1 MAPSLPQAYKACL
14 LDQPTGPWQLTELK
28 LEPPKKGEVLVKV
41 RACGFC
47 ITDIGVWAGALG
59 PLTKWPIVPG
69 HEIVGDVVA
78 LGPDVDNFGIDDR
91 IGGLYHGGQDGT
103 CKTCQQGFPQ
113 GCQQKVSNG
122 VSKHGG
128 SVKIPKD
135 VEPASVAPF
144 LCAGVTVFNSIRHQN
159 IMPGE
164 TVAIQGIGGLGHL
177 AIQYAR
183 KMGYRVVA
191 ISSGSSKRELAT
203 QLGSHEYIDASQQDP
218 VEALVELGGAKM
230 VICTAPDAKAIGQ
243 YVAALQ
249 WQGKLLILAPV
260 PDVPINT
267 GMLVLKSASVVGWN
281 AGHGQDFLDAWNFAK
296 LHGIECLVE
305 EFSFGRIADA
315 AARVMS
321 GVKAQGVEDLG
332 ADETWIDNHP
342 SLFKF
347 FDHQNGAL
355 NSFQMDSKAN
365 EPIAVVGTACRFP
378 GGCNSPSELWKL
390 LEKPRDVL
398 KRIPKERFNVDAF
411 YHADPTHHGTTNV
424 QHSYLL
430 EDDPSK
436 FDAAFF
442 NIPPKEAES
451 IDPQQ
456 RLLMETVYDSLCAA
470 GLPMEHLQGSKT
482 AVYVGMMCDD
492 WSAMV
497 QKDID
502 ALPMYA
508 GTGTARS
515 IVSNRLSYFF
525 DWHGPS
531 MTIDTACSS
540 SLVAVHEAVRVLRS
554 RESDVAIA
562 AGTNLILSPGQFAAE
577 SNLRMLS
584 PTGRSRMWDASANG
598 YARGEGV
605 ASIVLKTLS
614 QAIAD
619 GDTIECI
626 IRETGVNQD
635 GRTSGIT
642 VPSNVAQTNLIKDT
656 YSRAGLDLSKPA
668 DRPQFFHAHGTGT
681 KAGDPQEAE
690 AIHNA
695 FFRDGVVAGD
705 KLYVGSIKTII
716 GHTEG
721 TAGLASLIGTSL
733 ALRNGTVPPN
743 MHFEQLNPD
752 IVPFYNHLEVPVTA
766 TPWPELAA
774 GGVRRASIN
783 SFGFGGTNAHAIIE
797 AYTPEESTTSTTQP
811 LLATPL
817 VFSAA
822 SLTSLKATMSDHLDI
837 LTGNTQVSLRD
848 LAWTLQ
854 HRRSVLP
861 YRKAITGLDATDIC
875 QGIKHALDDESDSKY
890 GNLQAPNVLGIFT
903 GQGAQWPRMGAAL
916 LESSALAQQT
926 VSELDASL
934 ASLPE
939 QDRPQWT
946 IYDQLLAPAATS
958 RIAEAALSQ
967 PLCTAV
973 QIILVKLLDAAGIT
987 FNVVVGHSSGE
998 IGAAYT
1004 AGLLSAHDAI
1014 RIAYYR
1020 GLHAKLAGST
1030 SGKKGAMAAVGISIS
1045 EAEELC
1051 GRDKFRGRLSIAA
1064 QNSSSSL
1071 TLSGD
1076 EDAVE
1081 EAIELLKG
1089 RGQFARR
1096 LKVDTA
1102 YHSHHMQAC
1111 SDAYRA
1117 SLANCNIK
1125 PLYPEDRP
1133 EWWSSVSAGSLMTS
1147 DSLTDEYWVQNM
1159 VQPVLFS
1166 SAVNAAC
1173 SAMGS
1178 YDLAIEIGPHPAL
1191 KGPASEAM
1199 NQLGINPPY
1208 TGLLSRGKHDGL
1220 EVSKALGFIW
1230 SNLGSGS
1237 VNFDAFDKAF
1247 HGQTDVVRTVV
1258 KDLPLYHFNHQNSYW
1273 FESRSSAAQKWS
1285 ASPPN
1290 PVLGMRNVL
1299 SSTTREVQWRNLLRP
1314 KEIAW
1319 MSGHRLQDQ
1328 IIFPATGYV
1337 AMALEAM
1344 RALAGDRDIAK
1355 YHINDLTLERAMA
1368 FPDDNA
1374 SVEAVFNVTIHESN
1388 DSHIVAAFGCH
1399 SCAEGDKS
1407 LTANAKGLVEIV
1419 LAEPAANTLPRDSSD
1434 SNKFNLVD
1442 VKIDHFY
1449 STLSN
1454 LGYQYSEPFK
1464 GITDIQRRHGFAT
1477 GRLEDQSRSEWE
1489 DKLVVHPGVLDTAL
1503 QTLFAAFS
1511 YPGDESLRS
1520 LHVPVTIQSLVINP
1534 YFCQGDKKGRADIP
1548 WETVVRDE
1556 EKGFIMADL
1565 SLLSENGDHTFI
1577 QIEGISL
1584 KPLTPATARDDV
1596 TLFSNFKYDRTV
1608 PNGELAAAGDKL
1620 SAEELKVAK
1629 DMERIAFYYLRKVAE
1644 MSEED
1649 VKNAL
1654 DHHKSLIAWGRY
1666 TVDKVRSGTHEF
1678 VDKGW
1683 LLDDQD
1689 TILKLTDQH
1698 RERVDALLIESTGQ
1712 NLPSTI
1718 RSQSGILEHMTKD
1731 GLLNRFYEEGIGLR
1745 VANWWIAKMARQ
1757 ISHRYP
1763 HMRVFEVGAGT
1774 GGSTQAI
1781 LPMLGSSFASY
1792 TYTDVS
1798 SGFFDSAKAKFHE
1811 YADRMDF
1818 KVFDMSKHPKDQ
1830 RFEQGSYDL
1839 IVASNVLHVAEDLDN
1854 MMSNVRWLLKP
1865 GGWLVNL
1872 ETVTND
1878 MLRNGIIMG
1887 GLPGWWIA
1895 AHSGRPHGPML
1906 TLDAWNELVQRC
1918 GFSPLETSTPIYD
1931 SLHAVAVWAT
1941 QAVDERVSL
1950 LRNPTAKLPKE
1961 IEEGLP
1967 RLVVIGGKSL
1977 AAHAMTKDILS
1988 TLGHKFSDLTHI
2000 ASIEYLEPVLTPNCT
2015 VLSLTELDEPFMK
2028 TVTQDKMDG
2037 FKSLVKTARNIVWV
2051 TKGARSD
2058 EPYSYM
2064 MYGIGRVVK
2073 FEHPNINLQFL
2084 DIDAINSGSAA
2095 AITNSLLQH
2104 QILDHFHRTGDS
2116 DEFMW
2121 SSEPEIFFEKGEAFI
2136 PRLYLNKKQN
2146 MRINSS
2152 RRAVMADVDPEQSVL
2167 RLVQSGNSLQV
2178 EQVGALELMSGGE
2191 TKAKAQ
2197 PSLRVQQS
2205 LLQLINVPHVGN
2217 LMLAICRT
2225 HENEVVLALLSKAQ
2239 SPCPIQDS
2247 CYTSIPDSAELS
2259 KVILI
2264 SVASHLIARQII
2276 SRAGRGETILLHE
2289 CDPMLKPAISIQG
2302 QKAGVEI
2309 RFTTCEVERRSNDL
2323 VHIHPET
2330 PLRTLRSVIPSNVSV
2345 FVDFSV
2351 AGTSSRTVAM
2361 TMASLLPPYAV
2372 HLRASDLLGGSPFMR
2387 PGAVLSDAQESLETA
2402 WADAS
2407 ANSVVADGV
2416 ADIQLANVATHRPEQ
2431 EPISVIDWT
2440 ASSVSVRVRPIDHT
2454 NVLSPDKT
2462 YLLVGLSG
2470 EVGQS
2475 LCQWMVKH
2483 GARNIVLTSR
2493 KPQVDPDFI
2502 HHLEKK
2508 GADIRAMALDIT
2520 SRDSLKRCLDTI
2532 KRSMPAIGGI
2542 AHGALILSDSPFE
2555 DMTLEQMI
2563 KVLRPKVEG
2572 SKMLDD
2578 FFHDAPLDFFIMFS
2592 SLTACLGNSGQ
2603 SNYAAANLYMT
2614 SLASQRRKRGVAASV
2629 IDLSSLMGIGH
2640 VGRSDVYDTA
2650 YFKSLGATSV
2660 SETDLHAMFAEAIS
2674 AGLPTSVEG
2683 PEVVTGMSP
2692 LTMRELES
2700 TIVPYRR
2707 DLKFG
2712 HLVIQESINL
2722 GQTTF
2727 GAAVSVRAQLK
2738 SVKTVAEAE
2747 KVLTESFIT
2756 KVKKVLH
2763 MPEMDDIHPEDS
2775 LVQHGVDSLVALDI
2789 RAWFVQE
2796 LEVDMPVIKI
2806 LGGAAISA
2814 HILESMEKIPAAILD
2829 ISTLSTQDVVEPTK
2843 CQDLPVIRATAA
2855 PIDKTELAQRLTN
2868 LSVDVIEEGLTPG
2881 DSFVNTPFFSQAAN
2895 TEQESTSVTDLSD
2908 HLSSEFGDMAQ
2919 SQDEITERMSFAHT
2933 RFWFL
2938 QHALADKSTF
2948 NVALSIKLLGTL
2960 DIERLKQALR
2970 AVAQRHEAMRTR
2982 FFWAGDN
2989 NSVPTQGILSHSKIN
3004 LEHRNIA
3011 SEAEVHDVLEELRS
3025 HEWDFNNWVPFR
3037 FEVLS
3042 LSNET
3047 HWLLFGSHH
3056 ITHDGVSIQLI
3067 WDDLEKAYLGQTLEP
3082 LPEASQYRTYSAL
3095 QYKMHE
3101 EGQFQ
3106 KDIDFYRKMTPSNV
3120 QPISLLPFSTVKS
3133 RKPQDSYNCHRSD
3146 IRLDAATTSR
3156 IKQIARANQST
3167 NFHLYMAVLQS
3178 LLFRLLP
3185 DTNEVFIGMA
3195 DANRSTL
3202 DFAST
3207 VGMFLN
3213 LLTVRFDR
3221 PSAKSKFSTFV
3232 KSARNKVYS
3241 SLEHSAVPLDVLLTE
3256 LGIDRTGTAAP
3267 IFQVFLDYRQ
3277 GTQERATFAG
3287 CKAEAHAWHHPRTG
3301 YDISL
3306 DILENNDGNTLLTMQ
3321 LQTSLYSQEHSDL
3334 LLRTYVHFLKVFT
3347 ADATKDVLLGEPT
3360 TWPAQDISN
3369 ALQLG
3374 KGPDH
3379 DLQWPQ
3385 TIPHRIDQVIAEHG
3399 SDLALK
3405 DGRGRSLTYDDM
3417 NSRVNTMAH
3426 ALLAAGVGEGDV
3438 VGVFQEPA
3446 SEWACSMM
3454 AVFRIGATY
3463 LPMDLRN
3470 SIHRLRAAVISTNPK
3485 LLLVDNTTSHVV
3497 PQLDTDVSIISVQDI
3512 KEDKSLGN
3520 VKTVAKPDGIAAILF
3535 TSGSTAEPKGIMVR
3549 HSNLAAHNE
3558 GYSAS
3563 FDGELSRVLQQAP
3576 LSFDFSICQTI
3587 LALCTGGCLCIAPSE
3602 IRGDPEEMARM
3613 MLEEGITHASG
3624 TPSEFEMW
3632 FKFNREQLAKCTQW
3646 RATLLGGEPVSE
3658 ELVSEFNAL
3667 NLPNL
3672 RVVNN
3677 YGPCETTIS
3686 AVTGGDIPLDGGVSA
3701 NLLPAGK
3708 AAPNYS
3714 IYIMDDR
3721 KNIQPVGVPG
3731 EIVIGGAAVTA
3742 GYLGLNAPT
3751 KAKFVP
3757 NPHAKYDDNFT
3768 RNGWTMMYCT
3778 GDRGR
3783 LGPDGSLYV
3792 EGRIEGDTQIKL
3804 RGFRIEIVEVEDAIV
3819 EASNGAISH
3828 AIVTLR
3834 EDREKFLVAHVIFSR
3849 HYPDHSRQDFLR
3861 GLQATLPLPDY
3872 MRPSVIVSVDKLPL
3886 TVHHK
3891 IDRKAVSEMPIDSFS
3906 GDQVIEIAP
3915 SSRELN
3921 LIETKLADMW
3931 RDIIPTLAGRH
3942 VDHEC
3947 DFFHVG
3953 GSSLLLVQM
3962 QRLIKKVFQ
3971 AAPRLNELMIASKLQ
3986 DMASTVKANMSSRI
4000 DWDVETAIPDLWEH
4014 LFPLDSALAHPRP
4027 RSGSRLRILVTG
4039 ATGYV
4044 GRFLM
4049 PHLAASDNVE
4059 KLFCLV
4065 RPETDSERLRSISD
4079 KVQVFESDLSL
4090 PNLALTDAEKAF
4102 LSSNADLILHVGANR
4117 AFWDDYE
4124 VLRPVNLESVKEL
4137 AMIAMPRRVPVH
4149 FFSSGS
4155 KRIYSG
4161 KRENHDIYNVEQVD
4175 EYRCT
4180 PPQDGT
4186 DGYVASKWAAE
4197 TFLLHVADK
4206 FQLPVTLHTP
4216 MPTPDHGP
4224 EATLA
4229 KPEPDQMVNEL
4240 VDITFKL
4247 GVRPTMEGLAGW
4259 ADILPI
4265 STVVQ
4270 DVCDAIFT
4278 GDSKPT
4284 PTVARLFHTGA
4295 QRMNWQRFIAE
4306 LKTNPQ
4312 ICDLPS
4318 MDTLLWIGD
4327 AKRSGFSFFM
4337 PSHRLIV
4344 LGDSGNI
4351 VSRR

>member
-1 MAPSLPQAYKACL
+1 MAAPLPQTYRACL
-14 LDQPTGPWQLTELK
+14 LKQPTGPWQLQQLD
-28 LEPPKKGEVLVKV
+28 LGPPKKGEVLVKV
-41 RACGFC
+41 RTCGFC

-59 PLTKWPIVPG
+59 PLTSWPVVPG
-69 HEIVGDVVA
+69 HEIVGDVVE
-78 LGPDVDNFGIDDR
+78 LGPDVDAFRIGDR
-91 IGGLYHGGQDGT
+91 VGGLYHGGQDGT

-113 GCQQKVSNG
+113 GCQQKVTNG

-128 SVKIPKD
+128 SVKVPTD
-135 VEPASVAPF
+135 VEPVSLAPF
-144 LCAGVTVFNSIRHQN
+144 LCAGVTAFNSIRHQN
-159 IMPGE
+159 IQPGE
-164 TVAIQGIGGLGHL
+164 IVAIQGVGGVGHL

-183 KMGYRVVA
+183 KMGYHVVA
-191 ISSGSSKRELAT
+191 ISSGDSKRELAA
-203 QLGSHEYIDASQQDP
+203 QLGSHEYIDASKQDP
-218 VEALVELGGAKM
+218 VEALLKLGGAKM
-230 VICTAPDAKAIGQ
+230 VVCTAPDANTIGQ

-260 PDVPINT
+260 PDVAINT

-281 AGHGQDFLDAWNFAK
+281 AGHGQDFLDAWNFAE
-296 LHGIECLVE
+296 LHGIKCLVE
-305 EFSFGRIADA
+305 EFPLESISEA
-315 AARVMS
+315 ATHVMS
-321 GVKAQGVEDLG
+321 GKAKLRVVLKN
-332 ADETWIDNHP
+332 ASTLPTHFLVHP
-342 SLFKF
+342 LYCFWAGSTPTPIESTIPIKHL
-347 FDHQNGAL
+347 DPYVWRL
-355 NSFQMDSKAN
+355 NSLQMDSKAG
-365 EPIAVVGTACRFP
+365 EPIAIVGSACRFP

-398 KRIPKERFNVDAF
+398 RRIPKERFNIDAF

-430 EDDPSK
+430 EEDLSK

-456 RLLMETVYDSLCAA
+456 RLLMETVYDSLCDA
-470 GLPMEHLQGSKT
+470 GLPMEDLQGTKT

-492 WSAMV
+492 WSSMV

-605 ASIVLKTLS
+605 ASVVLKTLS

-635 GRTSGIT
+635 GRSKGLT
-642 VPSNVAQTNLIKDT
+642 VPSNVAQSRLIRDT
-656 YSRAGLDLSKPA
+656 YSRAGLDLNKPA

-695 FFRDGVVAGD
+695 FFGNGVDTGD
-705 KLYVGSIKTII
+705 KLYVGSIKTVI

-733 ALRNGTVPPN
+733 ALRNGTIPPN
-743 MHFEQLNPD
+743 MHFEQLNAD
-752 IVPFYNHLEVPVTA
+752 IIPFYTRLEVPVTA
-766 TPWPELAA
+766 TPWPKLAP

-797 AYTPEESTTSTTQP
+797 AYSPEGDRGEDLAPSTTTS

-817 VFSAA
+817 VFSASSPA
-822 SLTSLKATMSDHLDI
+822 SLRAVMSDYLDV
-837 LTGNTQVSLRD
+837 LTRNPHIPMRD

-854 HRRSVLP
+854 HRRSLLP
-861 YRKAITGLDATDIC
+861 YRKAITGLDVNDIC
-875 QGIKHALDDESDSKY
+875 QGIKNALDDESDKADSKF
-890 GNLQAPNVLGIFT
+890 GNVKDPNVLGILT

-916 LESSALAQQT
+916 LESSKLAQQT
-926 VSELDASL
+926 VRELDESL
-934 ASLPE
+934 ASLPK

-946 IYDQLLAPAATS
+946 ICEQLLAAPESS
-958 RIAEAALSQ
+958 RITEAALSQ

-973 QIILVKLLDAAGIT
+973 QIILAKLLDAAGIT
-987 FNVVVGHSSGE
+987 LKAVVGHSSGE
-998 IGAAYT
+998 IGAAYA

-1020 GLHAKLAGST
+1020 GLHAELAASPNGER
-1030 SGKKGAMAAVGISIS
+1030 GAMAAVGISTA
-1045 EAEELC
+1045 EAEEIC
-1051 GRDKFRGRLSIAA
+1051 GRGEFHGRLSIAA

-1081 EAIELLKG
+1081 DMVELLKG
-1089 RGQFARR
+1089 QGQFARR

-1117 SLANCNIK
+1117 SLDSCNIET
-1125 PLYPEDRP
+1125 LEPEDRP
-1133 EWWSSVSAGSLMTS
+1133 EWWSSVSSGSLMTS
-1147 DSLTDEYWVQNM
+1147 HSLNVDYWVQNM

-1166 SAVNAAC
+1166 SAISSAC

-1178 YDLAIEIGPHPAL
+1178 YDLAIEVGPHPAL
-1191 KGPASEAM
+1191 KGPASEVM
-1199 NQLGINPPY
+1199 NQFGIKPPY

-1220 EVSKALGFIW
+1220 ELATALGVIW
-1230 SNLGSGS
+1230 SNLGAGS
-1237 VNFDAFDKAF
+1237 VDFDTFDRVF
-1247 HGQTDVVRTVV
+1247 HGQTNVARKVIR
-1258 KDLPLYHFNHQNSYW
+1258 DLPTYRFNHQSSYW
-1273 FESRSSAAQKWS
+1273 FESRSSAAHKQS
-1285 ASPPN
+1285 RTPPN
-1290 PVLGMRNVL
+1290 PVLGMRNVP
-1299 SSTTREVQWRNLLRP
+1299 SSTAREAQWRNLLRP

-1328 IIFPATGYV
+1328 IVFPATGYV
-1337 AMALEAM
+1337 AMVLEAM
-1344 RALAGDRDIAK
+1344 RALAADREIAK
-1355 YHINDLTLERAMA
+1355 YHIHDLTLERAIA

-1374 SVEAVFNVTIHESN
+1374 SVETVFNISMEHSS
-1388 DSHIVAAFGCH
+1388 DSSIVAGFGCH
-1399 SCAEGDKS
+1399 SCVEGDHS
-1407 LTANAKGLVEIV
+1407 MTSNVKGFVEIV
-1419 LAEPAANTLPRDSSD
+1419 LAKPTANTLPRNPPD
-1434 SNKFNLVD
+1434 SNKFNLVN
-1442 VKIDHFY
+1442 VKIDQFY
-1449 STLSN
+1449 STLAN

-1464 GITDIQRRHGFAT
+1464 GITEIQRRYGFAT
-1477 GRLEDQSRSEWE
+1477 GRLQDQSGSDWEDQ
-1489 DKLVVHPGVLDTAL
+1489 LVVHPGVLDTAL

-1534 YFCQGDKKGRADIP
+1534 YFCQGDEKGRVDIP

-1565 SLLSENGDHTFI
+1565 SLLSQDGDHTFI
-1577 QIEGISL
+1577 QFEGICL
-1584 KPLTPATARDDV
+1584 MPLTPATARDDV
-1596 TLFSNFKYDRTV
+1596 TLFSNFKYGRAV
-1608 PNGELAAAGDKL
+1608 PDGELAAAGDKL

-1644 MSEED
+1644 MPEQD
-1649 VKNAL
+1649 VIDAL

-1666 TVDKVRSGTHEF
+1666 TVDKVRSGTHSF
-1678 VDKGW
+1678 VEKDW
-1683 LLDDQD
+1683 LQDDEKV
-1689 TILKLTDQH
+1689 ILKLTDKH
-1698 RERVDALLIESTGQ
+1698 RDRVDALLIESTGQ

-1718 RSQSGILEHMTKD
+1718 RSRSGILEHMTKD

-1745 VANWWIAKMARQ
+1745 AANWWIAKMIQ
-1757 ISHRYP
+1757 QLSHRYP
-1763 HMRVFEVGAGT
+1763 HMRILEVGAGT

-1798 SGFFDSAKAKFHE
+1798 SGFFDSAQAKFHE

-1839 IVASNVLHVAEDLDN
+1839 IVASNVLHVAEDLDAI
-1854 MMSNVRWLLKP
+1854 MSNVRWLLKP

-1906 TLDAWNELVQRC
+1906 TLDAWDGLVQRC

-1950 LRNPTAKLPKE
+1950 LRNPTAELPSE
-1961 IEEGLP
+1961 VVDGLP
-1967 RLVVIGGKSL
+1967 RLVVVGGKSL
-1977 AAHAMTKDILS
+1977 AAHTMTRSILS
-1988 TLGHKFSDLTHI
+1988 TLGQRFSDLAHV
-2000 ASIEYLEPVLTPNCT
+2000 ASIESLEQAMTSNCT

-2028 TVTQDKMDG
+2028 TVTEDKMSG
-2037 FKSLVKTARNIVWV
+2037 LKALWRVARNILWV

-2064 MYGIGRVVK
+2064 IYGIGRVVK
-2073 FEHPNINLQFL
+2073 FEHPNINLQLL
-2084 DIDAINSGSAA
+2084 DIDAINDESAA
-2095 AITNSLLQH
+2095 FIAKSLLRH
-2104 QILDHFHRTGDS
+2104 QILDSFHRTGDS
-2116 DEFMW
+2116 GELMW
-2121 SSEPEIFFEKGEAFI
+2121 SSEPELFFEKGETYI
-2136 PRLYLNKKQN
+2136 PRLYLNEQQN
-2146 MRINSS
+2146 LRINSS
-2152 RRAVMADVDPEQSVL
+2152 KRVVMTEIDPGKSVL
-2167 RLVQSGNSLQV
+2167 RLSQSGSSLEV
-2178 EQVGALELMSGGE
+2178 EQVGALELLAAGG
-2191 TKAKAQ
+2191 ANANANRY
-2197 PSLRVQQS
+2197 LRVEHS
-2205 LLQLINVPHVGN
+2205 LLQFIKIQHVGS

-2225 HENEVVLALLSKAQ
+2225 PEDEAVLALLSRAE
-2239 SPCPIQDS
+2239 SPSPIQDS
-2247 CYTSIPDSAELS
+2247 CSISIPGSAELS
-2259 KVILI
+2259 KVILV
-2264 SVASHLIARQII
+2264 SVASHLIARQMVT
-2276 SRAGRGETILLHE
+2276 RVGRGETILVHE
-2289 CDPMLKPAISIQG
+2289 CDPILKPAISLQA
-2302 QKAGVEI
+2302 QKAGVET
-2309 RFTTCEVERRSNDL
+2309 RFTTCQSQKRSNDL
-2323 VHIHPET
+2323 VYIHPET
-2330 PLRTLRSVIPSNVSV
+2330 PLRTLRSGFPSNVSV

-2351 AGTSSRTVAM
+2351 TGTPSTTVANN
-2361 TMASLLPPYAV
+2361 MASLLPPYAA
-2372 HLRASDLLGGSPFMR
+2372 HLRASELLGSSPYMR
-2387 PGAVLSDAQESLETA
+2387 PEAVLGDADESLKAA

-2407 ANSVVADGV
+2407 ANSAATDGV
-2416 ADIQLANVATHRPEQ
+2416 TDIQLADIAAHRPDQ
-2431 EPISVIDWT
+2431 EALSLVDWT

-2475 LCQWMVKH
+2475 LCHWMVKH

-2502 HHLEKK
+2502 YHLEKK
-2508 GADIRAMALDIT
+2508 GADVRAMALDIT

-2532 KRSMPAIGGI
+2532 KRSMPAIGGV

-2555 DMTLEQMI
+2555 DMTLEQMMT
-2563 KVLRPKVEG
+2563 VLRPKVEG
-2572 SKMLDD
+2572 SKMLDEL
-2578 FFHDAPLDFFIMFS
+2578 FHDAPLDLFIMFS

-2614 SLASQRRKRGVAASV
+2614 SLAFQRRKRGVAASV

-2640 VGRSDVYDTA
+2640 VGRSDVFDTA

-2660 SETDLHAMFAEAIS
+2660 SETDLHTMFAEAIN
-2674 AGLPTSVEG
+2674 AGLPTSTES

-2692 LTMRELES
+2692 LTTRELES
-2700 TIVPYRR
+2700 TVVPYRR

-2722 GQTTF
+2722 GQATF
-2727 GAAVSVRAQLK
+2727 GDTVSIRAQLK
-2738 SVKTVAEAE
+2738 GVKTVSEAK
-2747 KVLTESFIT
+2747 KVLTDSFIT

-2763 MPEMDDIHPEDS
+2763 MPDTDDIHPEDS
-2775 LVQHGVDSLVALDI
+2775 LVQHGIDSLVALDI

-2806 LGGAAISA
+2806 LGGTAITA
-2814 HILESMEKIPAAILD
+2814 HIVESMEKMPASILD
-2829 ISTLSTQDVVEPTK
+2829 ISTLSTHDGVEPPKGQGLPEISVTA
-2843 CQDLPVIRATAA
+2843 DLV
-2855 PIDKTELAQRLTN
+2855 DKTELAHQLGN
-2868 LSVDVIEEGLTPG
+2868 LSASVTEPSEHPSSETGELTQPQ
-2881 DSFVNTPFFSQAAN
+2881 DDTDPSEDPSS
-2895 TEQESTSVTDLSD
+2895 ECDESTPL
-2908 HLSSEFGDMAQ
+2908 HN
-2919 SQDEITERMSFAHT
+2919 EIKERMSFAHT

-2938 QHALADKSTF
+2938 HHALADKSTF

-2960 DIERLKQALR
+2960 DIERLGQALR

-2982 FFWAGDN
+2982 FIWSGDDDT
-2989 NSVPTQGILSHSKIN
+2989 VPTQGILSHSKLS
-3004 LEHRNIA
+3004 LEHRKI
-3011 SEAEVHDVLEELRS
+3011 SDEVEVHDALEELRS
-3025 HEWDFNNWVPFR
+3025 HEWDFGNWVPFR
-3037 FEVLS
+3037 FMVLS
-3042 LSNET
+3042 MSDER
-3047 HWLLFGSHH
+3047 HWILFGSHH

-3067 WDDLEKAYLGQTLEP
+3067 WDDLEKAYRGQTLEP

-3106 KDIDFYRKMTPSNV
+3106 KDIDFYRKMIPPNV
-3120 QPISLLPFSTVKS
+3120 QPLSLLPFSILKS
-3133 RKPQDSYNCHRSD
+3133 RKPQDSYSCHRSD
-3146 IRLDAATTSR
+3146 IRLDPATTSR

-3185 DTNEVFIGMA
+3185 DTNEVFVGMA
-3195 DANRSTL
+3195 DANRSML

-3213 LLTVRFDR
+3213 ILTVRFHR
-3221 PSAKSKFSTFV
+3221 PSTKAKFSTSI
-3232 KSARNKVYS
+3232 KSARNKVYA
-3241 SLEHSAVPLDVLLTE
+3241 SLEHSAVPLDVLVTE

-3267 IFQVFLDYRQ
+3267 IFQVFLDYHQ

-3306 DILENNDGNTLLTMQ
+3306 DILENSDGNTLLTMQ
-3321 LQTSLYSQEHSDL
+3321 LQKSLYSQEHTDL
-3334 LLRTYVHFLKVFT
+3334 LLRTYVHLLRAFT
-3347 ADATKDVLLGEPT
+3347 ADVGEDVLLGAPT
-3360 TWPAQDISN
+3360 TWSAQDIST

-3374 KGPDH
+3374 KGPDRA
-3379 DLQWPQ
+3379 LQWPE

-3399 SDLALK
+3399 SDLALR
-3405 DGRGRSLTYDDM
+3405 DGRGRSLTYTEMHD
-3417 NSRVNTMAH
+3417 RVNSIAH

-3446 SEWACSMM
+3446 AEWACSML
-3454 AVFRIGATY
+3454 ATFRIGATY
-3463 LPMDLRN
+3463 LPMDLQN
-3470 SIHRLRAAVISTNPK
+3470 SIHRLRAAVATTKPK
-3485 LLLVDNTTSHVV
+3485 VLLVDGTTSDHV
-3497 PQLDTDVSIISVQDI
+3497 PYLGADMVSIDVQDI
-3512 KEDKSLGN
+3512 NASKSHSN
-3520 VKTVAKPDGIAAILF
+3520 VKTVAKPEGIAAILF

-3549 HSNLAAHNE
+3549 HSNLAAHSE

-3563 FDGELSRVLQQAP
+3563 FGGELTRVLQQAP

-3602 IRGDPEEMARM
+3602 KRGDPAELARM
-3613 MLEEGITHASG
+3613 MFEEDITHASG

-3632 FKFNREQLAKCTQW
+3632 FKFNSEQLAKCKQW

-3658 ELVSEFNAL
+3658 QLVSDFRAL
-3667 NLPNL
+3667 KLPSL

-3686 AVTGGDIPLDGGVSA
+3686 AVTGGQIPLGEVMSA
-3701 NLLPAGK
+3701 GSLPAGN

-3721 KNIQPVGVPG
+3721 ANIQPAGVPG
-3731 EIVIGGAAVTA
+3731 EIVVGGAGVTA
-3742 GYLGLNAPT
+3742 GYLGLDAAT
-3751 KAKFVP
+3751 KAKFIP
-3757 NPHAKYDDNFT
+3757 NPHAKHDDNFA
-3768 RNGWTMMYCT
+3768 RNGWTTMHRT

-3783 LGPDGSLYV
+3783 LDPNGSVHV
-3792 EGRIEGDTQIKL
+3792 EGRIEGDTQVKL
-3804 RGFRIEIVEVEDAIV
+3804 RGFRIEIGEVEDAII
-3819 EASNGAISH
+3819 ETSNGAISH
-3828 AIVTLR
+3828 AVVTLR
-3834 EDREKFLVAHVIFSR
+3834 EDGEKFLVAHVVFTR
-3849 HYPDHSRQDFLR
+3849 QYPERNRDDFLR
-3861 GLQATLPLPDY
+3861 SLQATLPVPNY
-3872 MRPSVIVSVDKLPL
+3872 MRPSLIVHIDTLPL
-3886 TVHHK
+3886 TAHAK
-3891 IDRKAVSEMPIDSFS
+3891 IDRKAVSRMPIDLAS
-3906 GDQVIEIAP
+3906 GAQVVERVP
-3915 SSRELN
+3915 PSRELN
-3921 LIETKLADMW
+3921 PIESKLEQMW
-3931 RDIIPTLAGRH
+3931 RGIIPTLAGRSI
-3942 VDHEC
+3942 DHES

-3953 GSSLLLVQM
+3953 GSSLLLVQL
-3962 QRLIKKVFQ
+3962 QRLIKKNFQ
-3971 AAPRLNELMIASKLQ
+3971 AAPKLNQLMIASTLQ
-3986 DMASTVKANMSSRI
+3986 DMASTVRANMSSRI
-4000 DWDVETAIPDLWEH
+4000 DWDIAAAIPDGWQDS
-4014 LFPLDSALAHPRP
+4014 FPLGAALEQPRP
-4027 RSGSRLRILVTG
+4027 RTGSELRILVTG

-4044 GRFLM
+4044 GRFLV
-4049 PHLAASDNVE
+4049 PQLAASD
-4059 KLFCLV
+4059 K
-4065 RPETDSERLRSISD
+4065 
-4079 KVQVFESDLSL
+4079 
-4090 PNLALTDAEKAF
+4090 
-4102 LSSNADLILHVGANR
+4102 
-4117 AFWDDYE
+4117 
-4124 VLRPVNLESVKEL
+4124 
-4137 AMIAMPRRVPVH
+4137 
-4149 FFSSGS
+4149 
-4155 KRIYSG
+4155 
-4161 KRENHDIYNVEQVD
+4161 
-4175 EYRCT
+4175 
-4180 PPQDGT
+4180 
-4186 DGYVASKWAAE
+4186 
-4197 TFLLHVADK
+4197 
-4206 FQLPVTLHTP
+4206 
-4216 MPTPDHGP
+4216 
-4224 EATLA
+4224 
-4229 KPEPDQMVNEL
+4229 MVNEL
-4240 VDITFKL
+4240 VEITTKL
-4247 GVRPTMEGLAGW
+4247 RVRPTMEGLAGW

-4270 DVCDAIFT
+4270 DVCESIFT
-4278 GDSKPT
+4278 GDAKPT
-4284 PTVARLFHTGA
+4284 SKAERIFHTGA

-4306 LKTNPQ
+4306 LKTNPR

-4344 LGDSGNI
+4344 LGESGNI

>member
-1 MAPSLPQAYKACL
+1 
-14 LDQPTGPWQLTELK
+14 
-28 LEPPKKGEVLVKV
+28 
-41 RACGFC
+41 
-47 ITDIGVWAGALG
+47 
-59 PLTKWPIVPG
+59 
-69 HEIVGDVVA
+69 
-78 LGPDVDNFGIDDR
+78 
-91 IGGLYHGGQDGT
+91 
-103 CKTCQQGFPQ
+103 
-113 GCQQKVSNG
+113 
-122 VSKHGG
+122 
-128 SVKIPKD
+128 
-135 VEPASVAPF
+135 
-144 LCAGVTVFNSIRHQN
+144 
-159 IMPGE
+159 
-164 TVAIQGIGGLGHL
+164 
-177 AIQYAR
+177 
-183 KMGYRVVA
+183 
-191 ISSGSSKRELAT
+191 
-203 QLGSHEYIDASQQDP
+203 
-218 VEALVELGGAKM
+218 
-230 VICTAPDAKAIGQ
+230 
-243 YVAALQ
+243 
-249 WQGKLLILAPV
+249 
-260 PDVPINT
+260 
-267 GMLVLKSASVVGWN
+267 
-281 AGHGQDFLDAWNFAK
+281 
-296 LHGIECLVE
+296 
-305 EFSFGRIADA
+305 
-315 AARVMS
+315 
-321 GVKAQGVEDLG
+321 
-332 ADETWIDNHP
+332 
-342 SLFKF
+342 
-347 FDHQNGAL
+347 
-355 NSFQMDSKAN
+355 MDSN
-365 EPIAVVGTACRFP
+365 SSEPIAVVGSACRFP

-398 KRIPKERFNVDAF
+398 KRIPKERFNIDAF

-430 EDDPSK
+430 DDDPSK
-436 FDAAFF
+436 FDASFF

-456 RLLMETVYDSLCAA
+456 RLLMETVYDSLCSA
-470 GLPMEHLQGSKT
+470 GLPMEDLQGTKT

-554 RESDVAIA
+554 RESNVAIA

-642 VPSNVAQTNLIKDT
+642 VPSNVAQTNLIRDT

-695 FFRDGVVAGD
+695 FFKDGAVAGD

-733 ALRNGTVPPN
+733 ALRHGTVPPN
-743 MHFEQLNPD
+743 MHFEQLNAD
-752 IVPFYNHLEVPVTA
+752 IIPFYTHLEVPVTA
-766 TPWPELAA
+766 TPWPKLAT

-797 AYTPEESTTSTTQP
+797 AYSPEDSAASTTEP
-811 LLATPL
+811 LLSTPL

-822 SLTSLKATMSDHLDI
+822 STASLRATLSDYLDVLTH
-837 LTGNTQVSLRD
+837 NTQVPLKD

-861 YRKAITGLDATDIC
+861 YRKAIAGLGADDIC
-875 QGIKHALDDESDSKY
+875 QGIKSALDDESDCKF
-890 GNLQAPNVLGIFT
+890 GNLQAPNILGIFT

-916 LESSALAQQT
+916 LESSALAQHT
-926 VSELDASL
+926 INELDESL

-946 IYDQLLAPAATS
+946 IREQLLASAETS
-958 RIAEAALSQ
+958 RITEAALSQ

-973 QIILVKLLDAAGIT
+973 QIILVKLLDAAGVT
-987 FNVVVGHSSGE
+987 FNAVVGHSSGE
-998 IGAAYT
+998 IGAAYA

-1030 SGKKGAMAAVGISIS
+1030 NGKKGAMAAVGISTE

-1051 GRDKFRGRLSIAA
+1051 GRDEFRGRLSIAA

-1081 EAIELLKG
+1081 EAVELLKSQN
-1089 RGQFARR
+1089 QFARR

-1111 SDAYRA
+1111 SGAYRD
-1117 SLANCNIK
+1117 SLASCNIK
-1125 PLYPEDRP
+1125 TLHPEDRP

-1166 SAVNAAC
+1166 SAVTAAC

-1178 YDLAIEIGPHPAL
+1178 YDLAIEVGPHPAL
-1191 KGPASEAM
+1191 KGPASEVI

-1220 EVSKALGFIW
+1220 ELSKALGFIW

-1237 VNFDAFDKAF
+1237 VNFDAFDRAF
-1247 HGQTDVVRTVV
+1247 HGQKDIVRTVV

-1285 ASPPN
+1285 RSPPN

-1328 IIFPATGYV
+1328 IVFPATGYV

-1344 RALAGDRDIAK
+1344 RALAGDRDVAK
-1355 YHINDLTLERAMA
+1355 YHISDLTLERAMA

-1374 SVEAVFNVTIHESN
+1374 SVETVFNVTIQQSS
-1388 DSHIVAAFGCH
+1388 DSHIVAAFSCH
-1399 SCAEGDKS
+1399 SCAEGDQS
-1407 LTANAKGLVEIV
+1407 LTANAKGFVEIV
-1419 LAEPAANTLPRDSSD
+1419 LAEPAANTLPRESSG

-1449 STLSN
+1449 STLAN

-1464 GITDIQRRHGFAT
+1464 GITDIKRRYGFAT
-1477 GRLEDQSRSEWE
+1477 GSLQDQSRSEWE

-1520 LHVPVTIQSLVINP
+1520 LHVPVTVQSLVINP
-1534 YFCQGDKKGRADIP
+1534 YFCQGDKKGRAGIP

-1565 SLLSENGDHTFI
+1565 SLLSEDGDHTFI

-1620 SAEELKVAK
+1620 SDEELKVAK
-1629 DMERIAFYYLRKVAE
+1629 DMERIAFYYLRQVAE
-1644 MSEED
+1644 MSQED
-1649 VKNAL
+1649 VDNAL

-1666 TVDKVRSGTHEF
+1666 TVDKVRSGTYSF
-1678 VDKGW
+1678 VEKDW

-1689 TILKLTDQH
+1689 TILKLTDKH

-1763 HMRVFEVGAGT
+1763 HMKVLEVGAGT

-1781 LPMLGSSFASY
+1781 LPMLGSSFTSY

-1918 GFSPLETSTPIYD
+1918 GFSALETSTPIYD

-1941 QAVDERVSL
+1941 QAVDDRVSL
-1950 LRNPTAKLPKE
+1950 LRNPTAKLSKE
-1961 IEEGLP
+1961 IEDGLP
-1967 RLVVIGGKSL
+1967 FLVVVGGKSL
-1977 AAHAMTKDILS
+1977 AAHTMTKDILS
-1988 TLGHKFSDLTHI
+1988 TLGQRFSDLTHI

-2028 TVTQDKMDG
+2028 TVTEDKMDG
-2037 FKSLVKTARNIVWV
+2037 FKSLVKVARNILWV

-2084 DIDAINSGSAA
+2084 DIDAINGESAA
-2095 AITNSLLQH
+2095 FITNSLLQH

-2121 SSEPEIFFEKGEAFI
+2121 SSEPEIFFEKGEAYI
-2136 PRLYLNKKQN
+2136 PRLYLNEKQN

-2152 RRAVMADVDPEQSVL
+2152 RRAVMADIDPEKSVL
-2167 RLVQSGNSLQV
+2167 RLVPSDNSLQV
-2178 EQVGALELMSGGE
+2178 EQVGDLELMADGNGNANSQGF
-2191 TKAKAQ
+2191 
-2197 PSLRVQQS
+2197 LRVQQS
-2205 LLQLINVPHVGN
+2205 LLQFINVPNVGN
-2217 LMLAICRT
+2217 LMLAVCRT
-2225 HENEVVLALLSKAQ
+2225 HENKVVLALLSKAQ
-2239 SPCPIQDS
+2239 SPSPIQDS
-2247 CYTSIPDSAELS
+2247 CFTSIPDSAELS

-2264 SVASHLIARQII
+2264 SVASHFIGRQIV
-2276 SRAGRGETILLHE
+2276 SRAERGETILLHE
-2289 CDPMLKPAISIQG
+2289 CDPILKSAISIQA

-2309 RFTTCEVERRSNDL
+2309 QFTTCESQRRSNDL

-2330 PLRTLRSVIPSNVSV
+2330 PLRTLRSGLPSNVSV

-2351 AGTSSRTVAM
+2351 ADTPSKNVAKN
-2361 TMASLLPPYAV
+2361 MASLLPPYAA
-2372 HLRASDLLGGSPFMR
+2372 HLQASDLLGGSPFMR
-2387 PGAVLSDAQESLETA
+2387 PGAALNDAQESLEAA

-2407 ANSVVADGV
+2407 ANSVVTDGV
-2416 ADIQLANVATHRPEQ
+2416 TDIQLANIASHKPNQ
-2431 EPISVIDWT
+2431 EPVSMVDWT

-2475 LCQWMVKH
+2475 LCQWMVSR

-2502 HHLEKK
+2502 HNLEKK
-2508 GADIRAMALDIT
+2508 GADIRAIALDIT

-2532 KRSMPAIGGI
+2532 KRTMPAIGGI

-2563 KVLRPKVEG
+2563 KVLKPKVEG
-2572 SKMLDD
+2572 SQMLDD
-2578 FFHDAPLDFFIMFS
+2578 FFHDAQLDFFIMFS

-2614 SLASQRRKRGVAASV
+2614 SLAFQRRKRGIAASV
-2629 IDLSSLMGIGH
+2629 IGLSSLMGIGH
-2640 VGRSDVYDTA
+2640 VGRSDIYDTA

-2660 SETDLHAMFAEAIS
+2660 SETDLHAMFAEAIN
-2674 AGLPTSVEG
+2674 AGLPTSLES

-2692 LTMRELES
+2692 LTLRELES

-2722 GQTTF
+2722 GQATF

-2738 SVKTVAEAE
+2738 SVKTVAEAK
-2747 KVLTESFIT
+2747 KVLTDSFIT

-2763 MPEMDDIHPEDS
+2763 MPETDDIHPEDS

-2814 HILESMEKIPAAILD
+2814 HIGESMEKIPASILD
-2829 ISTLSTQDVVEPTK
+2829 ISTLSTQDVIEPPK
-2843 CQDLPVIRATAA
+2843 SQDMVTAA
-2855 PIDKTELAQRLTN
+2855 SVDKTELSQRLNN
-2868 LSVDVIEEGLTPG
+2868 LSVNVIEEGLTPG
-2881 DSFVNTPFFSQAAN
+2881 ESFANTPFFSPAAN
-2895 TEQESTSVTDLSD
+2895 TEQESASVTDLSEQ
-2908 HLSSEFGDMAQ
+2908 LSSECGDMAE
-2919 SQDEITERMSFAHT
+2919 SHDEIKERMSFAHT

-2948 NVALSIKLLGTL
+2948 NVALSIKLIGTL
-2960 DIERLKQALR
+2960 DIERLNQALR

-2982 FFWAGDN
+2982 FFWSGDN
-2989 NSVPTQGILSHSKIN
+2989 DSVPMQGILSHSKIN
-3004 LEHRNIA
+3004 LEHRNIS

-3025 HEWDFNNWVPFR
+3025 HEWDFSNWVPFR

-3082 LPEASQYRTYSAL
+3082 LPEASQYRTYSSL

-3101 EGQFQ
+3101 DGQFQ
-3106 KDIDFYRKMTPSNV
+3106 KDIDFYRKMIPSNV
-3120 QPISLLPFSTVKS
+3120 QPISLLPFSMVKS
-3133 RKPQDSYNCHRSD
+3133 RKPQDLYSCHRSD
-3146 IRLDAATTSR
+3146 VRLDAATTSR

-3195 DANRSTL
+3195 DANRSTM

-3221 PSAKSKFSTFV
+3221 PSAKSKFSTSI
-3232 KSARNKVYS
+3232 KSARNKVYF

-3321 LQTSLYSQEHSDL
+3321 LQKSLYSQEHSDL

-3347 ADATKDVLLGEPT
+3347 ADIAKDALLGEPT
-3360 TWPAQDISN
+3360 TWPAQDIST

-3374 KGPDH
+3374 KGPDRE
-3379 DLQWPQ
+3379 LQWPQ
-3385 TIPHRIDQVIAEHG
+3385 TISHRIDQVIADHG

-3405 DGRGRSLTYDDM
+3405 DGRGRSLTYKDM
-3417 NSRVNTMAH
+3417 DSRVNAIAH
-3426 ALLAAGVGEGDV
+3426 TLLAAGVSEGDV

-3446 SEWACSMM
+3446 SEWACSML
-3454 AVFRIGATY
+3454 AVLRIGATY

-3470 SIHRLRAAVISTNPK
+3470 SVHRMRAAVTATSPK
-3485 LLLVDNTTSHVV
+3485 VLLVDNTTSHAV
-3497 PQLDTDVSIISVQDI
+3497 PQLGTDIPIISVEDI
-3512 KEDKSLGN
+3512 KRNNSQVN
-3520 VKTVAKPDGIAAILF
+3520 VKTVAKPEGIAAILF
-3535 TSGSTAEPKGIMVR
+3535 TSGSTGEPKGIMVR

-3563 FDGELSRVLQQAP
+3563 FSGELVRVLQQAP

-3602 IRGDPEEMARM
+3602 IRGDPEEMTRM
-3613 MLEEGITHASG
+3613 MLDEGITHASG

-3632 FKFNREQLAKCTQW
+3632 FKFNRDQLAKCTEW
-3646 RATLLGGEPVSE
+3646 RATLLGGEPISE
-3658 ELVSEFNAL
+3658 ELVSEFNGL

-3686 AVTGGDIPLDGGVSA
+3686 AVTGGEIPLDGLMSA
-3701 NLLPAGK
+3701 IHLPAGK

-3714 IYIMDDR
+3714 IYIMDDHR
-3721 KNIQPVGVPG
+3721 NIQPAGVPG

-3742 GYLGLNAPT
+3742 GYLGLDAAT

-3757 NPHAKYDDNFT
+3757 NPHANSDESFS
-3768 RNGWTMMYCT
+3768 RNGWTTMYCT

-3804 RGFRIEIVEVEDAIV
+3804 RGFRIEIGEVEDAIV

-3834 EDREKFLVAHVIFSR
+3834 EDGGKFLAAHVIFSR
-3849 HYPDHSRQDFLR
+3849 HYPERSRQDFLR

-3872 MRPSVIVSVDKLPL
+3872 MRPSIIVPVDALPL

-3891 IDRKAVSEMPIDSFS
+3891 INRKAVSQMPIDSFS
-3906 GDQVIEIAP
+3906 CEQVVEIAP

-3921 LIETKLADMW
+3921 PIEARLEEMW
-3931 RDIIPTLAGRH
+3931 RDIIPTLAGR
-3942 VDHEC
+3942 DITHES

-3953 GSSLLLVQM
+3953 GSSLLLVQL

-3986 DMASTVKANMSSRI
+3986 DMASTVKANMSSII
-4000 DWDVETAIPDLWEH
+4000 DWEIETAIPDKWET
-4014 LFPLDSALAHPRP
+4014 LFPLDTALASSRP
-4027 RSGSRLRILVTG
+4027 RTRSGLRILVTG

-4049 PHLAASDNVE
+4049 PQLAASDKVE

-4065 RPETDSERLRSISD
+4065 RPETDSEKLRSISD
-4079 KVQVFESDLSL
+4079 KVEVFAADLSL
-4090 PNLALTDAEKAF
+4090 PNLALSDAEKAF
-4102 LSSNADLILHVGANR
+4102 LTSNADLILHVGANR

-4137 AMIAMPRRVPVH
+4137 AMIALPRRVPVH

-4161 KRENHDIYNVEQVD
+4161 KREGHDIYNVEQVD
-4175 EYRCT
+4175 EYRST

-4197 TFLLHVADK
+4197 TFLLRVAEK

-4224 EATLA
+4224 EGTLA
-4229 KPEPDQMVNEL
+4229 KPEPDQMVKEL
-4240 VDITFKL
+4240 VDITVSL

-4270 DVCDAIFT
+4270 DVCGAIFA
-4278 GDSKPT
+4278 GDSEPT
-4284 PTVARLFHTGA
+4284 PGVARIFHTGA

-4306 LKTNPQ
+4306 LKTNPR
-4312 ICDLPS
+4312 ISDLPS

-4344 LGDSGNI
+4344 LGESGNI